1 MNISKTILNIAFAL
15 AMSSVPLLAT
25 AEIAQSQAEGGQG
38 QGGDKGTA
46 AEALNRVVRLPA
58 ATVVDAAV
66 RSVAASVAINGSL
79 VARETVAVTPQVT
92 GYQITDVKVDVGDR
106 VKAGDVLV
114 TVDKAPLKAKLAQ
127 ADASLAAAK
136 AAAQQ
141 SQSQINGQQ
150 ASYDQAQSVLS
161 RAERLVKSGAGTQ
174 ATLDDARAGVATTGA
189 SLQAARDAL
198 ASANA
203 QIQQAEATRNDA
215 ALQLDRTDIVSPVG
229 GVVATRNADIGQM
242 AMNTSSSL
250 FTLIR
255 NGTVEF
261 DGTII
266 ETAIPS
272 IRVGQEAT
280 VDPAG
285 FPSRVGT
292 VRLISPNV
300 DPATRLGTIKI
311 SVDDDAGLPIG
322 IYAKAVVETA
332 KRDAVTVPLS
342 AVIPELEGSTVQVV
356 ANDGTLSVVKV
367 TTGIVDKGFI
377 EITDGI
383 GAGTTVVAKSGPF
396 FRDGMKIRPVRQ
408 QDADGAPPTQA
419 PAVAIDPATV
429 AATGRAG
436 NGERAEARR

>member
-1 MNISKTILNIAFAL
+1 MNISKTIQNVAFAVVL
-15 AMSSVPLLAT
+15 SAAGLLSTAT
-25 AEIAQSQAEGGQG
+25 YAQGRAEGSAHQ
-38 QGGDKGTA
+38 GTA
-46 AEALNRVVRLPA
+46 AEAPTRAVRLPA
-58 ATVVDAAV
+58 ATVVDAQM
-66 RSVAASVAINGSL
+66 RSLAAFVPINGSL

-114 TVDKAPLKAKLAQ
+114 IVDKAPLKAKLDQ
-127 ADASLAAAK
+127 ADAALAAAK

-141 SQSQINGQQ
+141 AQSQIDGQQ
-150 ASYDQAQSVLS
+150 ASYDQAQSILS
-161 RAERLVKSGAGTQ
+161 RAQRLVKSGASTQ

-189 SLQAARDAL
+189 ALQAGRDAL

-215 ALQLDRTDIVSPVG
+215 ALQLDRTDIVATVD

-242 AMNTSSSL
+242 AMNTSTAL

-261 DGTII
+261 EGTII

-272 IRVGQEAT
+272 IRVGQTAT
-280 VDPAG
+280 VNPAG
-285 FPSRVGT
+285 FPPRDGK

-311 SVDDDAGLPIG
+311 SVADDTGLAIG

-332 KRDAVTVPLS
+332 RRDAVTVPLS
-342 AVIPELEGSTVQVV
+342 AVIPGLDGATVQVV
-356 ANDGTLSVVKV
+356 QDDGTLRVAKV

-377 EITDGI
+377 EIKDGI

-396 FRDGMKIRPVRQ
+396 FRDGMQIRPVRQ
-408 QDADGAPPTQA
+408 TGENGAPSAQP
-419 PAVAIDPATV
+419 PSVAIDPAKV
-429 AATGRAG
+429 AASARTGD
-436 NGERAEARR
+436 GERAEAQR